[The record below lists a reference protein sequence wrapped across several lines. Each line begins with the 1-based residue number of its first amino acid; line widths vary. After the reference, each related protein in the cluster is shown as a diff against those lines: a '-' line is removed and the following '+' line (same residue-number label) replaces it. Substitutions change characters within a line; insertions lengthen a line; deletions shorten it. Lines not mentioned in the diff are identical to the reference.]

1 VSTKDDKNQQFS
13 LKTLIRLLIFS
24 LLVYHLFSYLSQN
37 INNKQSQNDPT
48 VLGQQNQQQSV
59 FFNNLYLSLPASS
72 RQKLENLHQ
81 FPPYLY
87 LEKQYNYLLNQV
99 DGFPQKQLNQVKKDI
114 IQSIYQDLMK
124 NIDEN

>member
-1 VSTKDDKNQQFS
+1 MSPKDDNNQPFS

-24 LLVYHLFSYLSQN
+24 LLIYYLFSYLSQN
-37 INNKQSQNDPT
+37 INHKQSQNDPT
-48 VLGQQNQQQSV
+48 VLGRQSQEQTD
-59 FFNNLYLSLPASS
+59 FFTNLYFSLPEKS
-72 RQKLENLHQ
+72 RQKLENFPQ

-87 LEKQYNYLLNQV
+87 LEKQYSYLLNQAN
-99 DGFPQKQLNQVKKDI
+99 GFPQKQLNQVKKDI